1 MTELQ
6 LSYGVE
12 NMETTITLKSSLCSL
27 SGRSPLNTYCWKV
40 RECVCTLSCLTLC
53 NPMDCSPPGSSV
65 HGIFQE
71 RILEQVAIF
80 FSRGSSW
87 AKDQTRV
94 SCVSCTGRQICT
106 IVPPAKKILKGCCW
120 ATKKARILASGG
132 EGFKPGPETGLIT
145 QSFCAIEFLK
155 YKRDRESFWHR
166 HQKGQKEYTLASVSN
181 RVLYSP
187 ISYYSESKE
196 CLEVVKNSLDLLP

>member
-6 LSYGVE
+6 LSYGAE

-27 SGRSPLNTYCWKV
+27 SGRSPLNTYSWEV

-87 AKDQTRV
+87 AKDQTRI
-94 SCVSCTGRQICT
+94 SCVSCTGRQIF
-106 IVPPAKKILKGCCW
+106 
-120 ATKKARILASGG
+120 ATSK
-132 EGFKPGPETGLIT
+132 EGTERMLLSHEKSQDSWPLEEKDSIQGQRQGLIT

-166 HQKGQKEYTLASVSN
+166 HQKGQKEYPLASVSN

-196 CLEVVKNSLDLLP
+196 CLDVVKNSLDLLP